1 MPKRRGRFTDTPT
14 GSRMGTIAAFA
25 TLLIVPLVPGALAAG
40 SAGAVIGL
48 PAESLAVVLLLL
60 VIPSVIVRRVIA
72 GVFGAVVVVAILVAA
87 LDLGFEATVSR
98 PFSPVDDWSGVL
110 SAAGVIGD
118 ATGTGGLILI
128 VTAIVVASA
137 ALGFALTRAALRAA
151 RVLGRSGRDG
161 RTAVTA
167 IVATW
172 SIAALLGAQV
182 VPGVPFAASDTTRA
196 LTAVTAQT
204 AQSIRENAQFR
215 AALRTDPVRGIPP
228 DEVLSALAG
237 KDVVIAFIESYGRTA
252 VEGTDFSRG
261 VDRVLSEGG
270 ARLAADGYEARSAF
284 LTSPTFGG
292 VSWLAHATLQSG
304 VWVDSQQKYDT
315 LTSGDRLTLSR
326 AFGQAGWRTVAVVPS
341 NDEDWPVGRSFYGY
355 DAVSDS
361 RSMGYRGPSFSYAR
375 MPDQYTW
382 KRFSDQE
389 LAQPHAPIMAEIDF
403 VSSHT
408 PWTPLPHLVPWSE
421 VGDGSVF
428 DPQPAEGLSPVQAWA
443 DPRTVQDL
451 YGQSI
456 EYSLAAMLSFLHA
469 YPQPDLVL
477 VVVGDHE
484 PSRIVSGADAGHD
497 VPITIIAQ
505 DPEVFTRIASWE
517 WEGGLLPSP
526 DAPVWRMD
534 SFRDR
539 FLDAFSP

>member
-1 MPKRRGRFTDTPT
+1 MPTRRGRFTDTPT
-14 GSRMGTIAAFA
+14 GSRVATIAAFA

-40 SAGAVIGL
+40 SVGAVIGL
-48 PAESLAVVLLLL
+48 PAESLVVVLLLL
-60 VIPSVIVRRVIA
+60 VIPYAIVRRAIA
-72 GVFGAVVVVAILVAA
+72 GVYGVVVVLAILVAA
-87 LDLGFEATVSR
+87 LDLGFESTVSR
-98 PFSPVDDWSGVL
+98 PFSPIDDWSGVL

-118 ATGTGGLILI
+118 ATGTGGVILI
-128 VTAIVVASA
+128 VGALVVASA
-137 ALGFALTRAALRAA
+137 ALGFALARAALRAA
-151 RVLGRSGRDG
+151 RVIGRSGRDG

-182 VPGVPFAASDTTRA
+182 VPGVPFAASDTTRTI
-196 LTAVTAQT
+196 TAVTAQT
-204 AQSIRENAQFR
+204 TQSIRENAQFR
-215 AALRTDPVRGIPP
+215 TALRTDPARGIPP
-228 DEVLSALAG
+228 DELLSALAG

-252 VEGTDFSRG
+252 VEGTDFSVG
-261 VDRVLSEGG
+261 VDRVLREGG

-304 VWVDSQQKYDT
+304 VWVDAQQKYDT

-355 DAVSDS
+355 DAVSDA
-361 RSMGYRGPSFSYAR
+361 RNMGYRGPSFSYAR

-389 LAQPHAPIMAEIDF
+389 LAHPHAPLMAEIDF

-408 PWTPLPHLVPWSE
+408 PWTPLPRLVPWSE

-443 DPRTVQDL
+443 DPRTVQNL

-456 EYSLAAMLSFLHA
+456 EYSLSAMLSFLHA

-477 VVVGDHE
+477 VVVGDHQ
-484 PSRIVSGADAGHD
+484 PARIVSGADAGHD

-505 DPEVFTRIASWE
+505 DPQVFTRIASWE
-517 WEGGLLPSP
+517 WESGLLPSP